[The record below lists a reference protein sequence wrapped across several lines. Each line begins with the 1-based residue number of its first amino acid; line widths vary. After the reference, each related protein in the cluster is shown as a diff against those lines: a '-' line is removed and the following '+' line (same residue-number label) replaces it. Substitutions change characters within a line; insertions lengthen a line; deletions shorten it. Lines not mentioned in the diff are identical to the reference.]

1 MKNETP
7 KFVSTLIAL
16 ETDSCNFVNIKKLP
30 IKYQKPLL
38 NIGFLKREYSILDG
52 KEVLVWTRKAYEF
65 RRHIIKLFFAEL
77 DLISN
82 NSP

>member
-7 KFVSTLIAL
+7 KFVSTLLAL
-16 ETDSCNFVNIKKLP
+16 ETDSCNFVKKLP
-30 IKYQKPLL
+30 VKYRKALL
-38 NIGFLKREYSILDG
+38 NVGFLKKEYSIL
-52 KEVLVWTRKAYEF
+52 KEQEVLIWTRKAYEF
-65 RRHIIKLFFAEL
+65 RKHIIKLFFAEL